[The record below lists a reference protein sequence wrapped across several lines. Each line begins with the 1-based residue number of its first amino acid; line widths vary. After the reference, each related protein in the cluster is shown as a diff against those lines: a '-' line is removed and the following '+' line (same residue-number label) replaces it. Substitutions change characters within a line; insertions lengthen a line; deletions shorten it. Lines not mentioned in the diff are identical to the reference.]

1 MILFRALWWLVAL
14 PFRLV
19 LLVLRVLLWV
29 VVSPIRLLF
38 GVLGLIGV
46 GRVLQLGVIVGLGY
60 LFRRLVFGSGPQ
72 PGRLPP
78 TDTIGPDVEAG
89 RRLP

>member
-1 MILFRALWWLVAL
+1 LWWLVTL

-19 LLVLRVLLWV
+19 LLALGIVLWV
-29 VVSPIRLLF
+29 VLRPFRLFF

-46 GRVLQLGVIVGLGY
+46 GRLLQLGVIVGLGY
-60 LFRRLVFGSGPQ
+60 LFRRLVFGPGPQ
-72 PGRLPP
+72 QERLPP
-78 TDTIGPDVEAG
+78 TDTIGPDAEAG